1 MKIVL
6 LCREVDRDT
15 GKIAVYPVGK
25 VPGDRETL
33 LLELSLRQRL
43 NQELQ
48 YFAVLDRRYRL
59 SKNEIEEMLRSSELP
74 GKEVLASYHIIH
86 L

>member
-6 LCREVDRDT
+6 LCREVDRGT
-15 GKIAVYPVGK
+15 GKIAVYSVGK

-59 SKNEIEEMLRSSELP
+59 SKDEIEEMLRSMRRSM
-74 GKEVLASYHIIH
+74 
-86 L
+86 

>member
-15 GKIAVYPVGK
+15 GKIAVHPVGK
-25 VPGDRETL
+25 VPGDRESL
-33 LLELSLRQRL
+33 LLELPLRQRL

-59 SKNEIEEMLRSSELP
+59 NKAEIEEMLRSSELP
-74 GKEVLASYHIIH
+74 GKEVLSNYHIIH